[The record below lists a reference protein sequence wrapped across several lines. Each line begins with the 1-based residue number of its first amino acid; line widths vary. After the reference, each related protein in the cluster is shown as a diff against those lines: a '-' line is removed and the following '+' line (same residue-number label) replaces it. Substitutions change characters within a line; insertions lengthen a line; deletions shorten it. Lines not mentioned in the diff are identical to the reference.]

1 MNGISRYSRQ
11 QLIEQTTLSK
21 EDMRE
26 ISQCR
31 RSHSRL
37 GFAYQIGFVRLRNR
51 FPVQSPFEV
60 LDDLLQYTSA
70 QTGSIVANG
79 QKATILIFP
88 TLLWGTETL
97 IGPVFS

>member
-31 RSHSRL
+31 GSHSRL

-60 LDDLLQYTSA
+60 LDDK
-70 QTGSIVANG
+70 GKVKIVQWIGLCLYLSNHG
-79 QKATILIFP
+79 RLRSLSDEIFM
-88 TLLWGTETL
+88 LSESGLWL
-97 IGPVFS
+97 